1 MAVEIKHKF
10 QSSVPDGP
18 NTGFVRPSNWND
30 THNIS
35 MEGERLLGKPTA
47 GAGDAVEIGLGA
59 GLQFSSTNITVT
71 FGSTAGTAAEGNHTH
86 PEATTSVSG
95 FLSALDK
102 AKLDGLAAVASSG
115 SYNDLTNRPTLGS
128 AAALN
133 VGTSAGTVAAG
144 DDSRITGAIQTGSH
158 AAVSVI
164 GRSANSTGNAADIA
178 ASTNDRI
185 LARVSNALSWVQLT
199 IGMIPDNLITYAKIA
214 SSAIGTTAGTLAAGD
229 DIRFTTSPSNAQTAN
244 YTLVL
249 SDAGKTV
256 RMSNSSARTITI
268 PPNSSVAFPVDTVVN
283 FETVGTGAC
292 TIAAG
297 SGVTLRSRNGLK
309 LAGQYAVATAHKI
322 GTNEW
327 ILAGDLTP

>member
-115 SYNDLTNRPTLGS
+115 SYNDLTNRPTLGG

-133 VGTSAGTVAAG
+133 VGTSDGTVAAG
-144 DDSRITGAIQTGSH
+144 NDSRITGAVQKAGSAQTLTGSYLH
-158 AAVSVI
+158 TVYNY
-164 GRSANSTGNAADIA
+164 GNLGST
-178 ASTNDRI
+178 
-185 LARVSNALSWVQLT
+185 
-199 IGMIPDNLITYAKIA
+199 
-214 SSAIGTTAGTLAAGD
+214 
-229 DIRFTTSPSNAQTAN
+229 
-244 YTLVL
+244 
-249 SDAGKTV
+249 
-256 RMSNSSARTITI
+256 TITLNPANGLTGKI
-268 PPNSSVAFPVDTVVN
+268 TRNSGS
-283 FETVGTGAC
+283 G
-292 TIAAG
+292 TIAAPSGTPTGFFQMVVIIVGTSNTG
-297 SGVTLRSRNGLK
+297 SPSISGFDLVDGDDLPGNGQTAAVLVECCPDYKMAHVKGVKG
-309 LAGQYAVATAHKI
+309 Y
-322 GTNEW
+322 
-327 ILAGDLTP
+327 